1 MYEIFYISLMFRYVY
16 GKLGSIYIPNTYRSY
31 VTLGMHNR
39 FGFVVVVRFKPD
51 SDGF

>member
-16 GKLGSIYIPNTYRSY
+16 GKLGSIYTKHIDPMS
-31 VTLGMHNR
+31 LWGMHNR

-51 SDGF
+51 CNGF